1 MMRKFLIYLTL
12 LIVVAASCYQI
23 FGLLSVADKSFFAA
37 YVAGAIMAYTW
48 QAAARLIAKL
58 RAKEEVR

>member
-1 MMRKFLIYLTL
+1 MRKFLIYLTL

-23 FGLLSVADKSFFAA
+23 FGLLSVADKRFFAA
-37 YVAGAIMAYTW
+37 YVAGAIMAYAW

>member
-1 MMRKFLIYLTL
+1 MMRKFWIYLTL
-12 LIVVAASCYQI
+12 VIVVVSSCYQI
-23 FGLLSVADKSFFAA
+23 FGLLSVADKRFFAA
-37 YVAGAIMAYTW
+37 YVAGAIMAYAW